1 VKKSLLF
8 GSVALLLVS
17 IVAAAGCTTNMTN
30 QTATS
35 TPSATASHDAKT
47 IELTSP
53 ALTAG
58 ERIPP
63 VFTCAGKNDSPA
75 LSFGT
80 APEGTAS
87 LAVICEDPDALV
99 GTFTHWILYNIPPG
113 TTSLPQGIARKLVFP
128 DGSAHCVNYF
138 GKTGYD
144 GPCPPPGKPHRY
156 FFHLYALDTL
166 LDLRT
171 PVTKKSIDA
180 AMQGHIVGQGEL
192 LGTYGR

>member
-1 VKKSLLF
+1 MKKSLLF

-17 IVAAAGCTTNMTN
+17 IVVAAGCTSKTTN

-35 TPSATASHDAKT
+35 MPSATASHDAKT

-58 ERIPP
+58 GRIPP
-63 VFTCAGKNDSPA
+63 VFTCIGKNDSPP

-87 LAVICEDPDALV
+87 LAVICEDPDAPS

-113 TTSLPQGIARKLVFP
+113 TTSLPQGIAQKLVFP
-128 DGSAHCVNYF
+128 DGSTHGLNDF
-138 GKTGYD
+138 GKTGYG

-156 FFHLYALDTL
+156 FFHLYALDTT
-166 LDLRT
+166 LDLRA
-171 PVTKKSIDA
+171 PVTRKIIDA
-180 AMQGHIVGQGEL
+180 AMQGHILGQGEL
-192 LGTYGR
+192 MGTFGR